1 MIQINKK
8 SNYTKYT
15 RFFRASS
22 SSCDPM
28 SSTNKQ
34 ILQNYRSENN
44 WNTHQLAKFKG
55 AKSKFSISV
64 TFGLCIP
71 LWVNKWQMLIFLLSV
86 CLCVSV
92 LYPYLYHFAVLLI
105 LWETWFEIVYL
116 HLYKSE
122 CHVCHLFSWCLVM
135 TKREE
140 LFNWF
145 VARNGTASHPK
156 TAVVGKKWNLGT
168 RYSQPKQPNQWAFC
182 TYLGL
187 DSFICIQDQFHTNH
201 T

>member
-1 MIQINKK
+1 MWEVSLEWHSFCGGADPCFLITGTDAWLRSFTHDLIKETLALLFMIQINKK

-71 LWVNKWQMLIFLLSV
+71 LWVNKWQMLIFL
-86 CLCVSV
+86 
-92 LYPYLYHFAVLLI
+92 FFVLLSI
-105 LWETWFEIVYL
+105 FV
-116 HLYKSE
+116 S
-122 CHVCHLFSWCLVM
+122 FWC
-135 TKREE
+135 
-140 LFNWF
+140 F
-145 VARNGTASHPK
+145 VNPLGNMVWNCVFAS
-156 TAVVGKKWNLGT
+156 L
-168 RYSQPKQPNQWAFC
+168 
-182 TYLGL
+182 
-187 DSFICIQDQFHTNH
+187 
-201 T
+201 

>member
-1 MIQINKK
+1 MWEVSLEWHSFCGGADPCFLITGTDAWLRSFTHDLIKETLALLFMIQINKK

-44 WNTHQLAKFKG
+44 WNTPKFNG
-55 AKSKFSISV
+55 AKSISISV

-116 HLYKSE
+116 HLY
-122 CHVCHLFSWCLVM
+122 
-135 TKREE
+135 
-140 LFNWF
+140 
-145 VARNGTASHPK
+145 
-156 TAVVGKKWNLGT
+156 
-168 RYSQPKQPNQWAFC
+168 
-182 TYLGL
+182 
-187 DSFICIQDQFHTNH
+187 
-201 T
+201 